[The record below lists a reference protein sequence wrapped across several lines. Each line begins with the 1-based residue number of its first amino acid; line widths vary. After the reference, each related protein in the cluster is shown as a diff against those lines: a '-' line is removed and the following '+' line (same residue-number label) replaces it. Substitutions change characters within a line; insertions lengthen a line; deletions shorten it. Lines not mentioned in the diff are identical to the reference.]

1 VAILLVPAAYCG
13 AMIPLNTHEDLVMA
27 GVISPEGPLSATR
40 GGHGDKGEAKI
51 LEAVLSVR
59 SGLTEQTDATKT
71 AGET

>member
-1 VAILLVPAAYCG
+1 
-13 AMIPLNTHEDLVMA
+13 MA